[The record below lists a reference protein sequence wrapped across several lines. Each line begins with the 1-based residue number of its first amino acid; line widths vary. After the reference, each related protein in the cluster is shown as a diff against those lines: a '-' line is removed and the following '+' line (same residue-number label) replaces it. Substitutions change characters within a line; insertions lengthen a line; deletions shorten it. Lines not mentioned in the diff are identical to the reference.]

1 MSIKPKWMPDTKEIS
16 VKVIADAET
25 GRILGGQAIG
35 EKGTDWRINIIA
47 LAIKQR
53 MTLQELS
60 TIELAY
66 CPAVS
71 DLYDPLLVAVDA
83 ALRRLEAY
91 ARERSN
97 LLQREVRVPERDL
110 IRTRVS

>member
-60 TIELAY
+60 TIELA
-66 CPAVS
+66 VS

-110 IRTRVS
+110 IRTRVSQ